1 MRSALALVLLALLLI
16 APVARAEEPE
26 PIGGPSPAQV
36 PILPIG
42 GLVLGEDW
50 RNPQAAA
57 AAIGS
62 GMVAELTQ
70 LISGPLNWV
79 WRWLFLVPDAID
91 PARAGEVDAAL
102 ARIAPVGVSGPIF
115 DGRGAAEAVEQAW
128 QKSRRIALSAQ
139 QPYLGLVLGAFVLWS
154 LAMLFLG
161 RPVDLA
167 AAMGRLAVALIG
179 GLASFQFVD
188 MLLRADDLLVLLF
201 SQIGAGQILLS
212 TPSELIAGWQGDSQA
227 AGLADLG
234 GALLEGVWYGLFR
247 SFLQL
252 LLLFGLA
259 AIAMRLLLR
268 LVWIWALTVAAPL
281 VLTLAVFPPARQ
293 LPAIWLKRLLRVVF
307 EKAAMV
313 LGLSVSFAVI
323 GLQPPGLLSLVLA
336 IAALFVA
343 QAFPGLL
350 LDSLASAAGP
360 SGQSVIAQVNSRIA
374 QLRLARRALSRVGQ

>member
-50 RNPQAAA
+50 QNPQAAA

-212 TPSELIAGWQGDSQA
+212 TPSELIAGWQGDPQA

-259 AIAMRLLLR
+259 GIAMR
-268 LVWIWALTVAAPL
+268 AA
-281 VLTLAVFPPARQ
+281 A
-293 LPAIWLKRLLRVVF
+293 
-307 EKAAMV
+307 
-313 LGLSVSFAVI
+313 
-323 GLQPPGLLSLVLA
+323 PPGLDMGPDGGR
-336 IAALFVA
+336 AAGADPGGLPTGKAVAGNLA
-343 QAFPGLL
+343 QAV
-350 LDSLASAAGP
+350 AAG
-360 SGQSVIAQVNSRIA
+360 GV
-374 QLRLARRALSRVGQ
+374 